1 MSNSQVK
8 VSVVIPSLDGYRQGN
23 VPKLLACLKEQS
35 FKDIEVIVIKGVR
48 PNGKARNIGAQKAKG
63 EFIVFIDDD
72 VILGHERVIEN
83 LINTLQE
90 DKTIGMCGSSQ
101 LIPLDSS
108 AFQKRYALE
117 MPRAV
122 SPIVKVITESDMV
135 THMCMAISRELYFK
149 VGMENENL
157 IRGTDPDLRQ
167 RLRKVGYRIVIVPNT
182 WAYHPA
188 PENLLQSMRISFNKG
203 VGSAWVFKY
212 YPDLVYETPSH
223 EMSKFV
229 GRVSVGYRFVRH
241 LSNLFKTVL
250 SLKLILLTANLSYL
264 VGYLIGLFKPKGR
277 GANAKAIIIAAGM
290 GSRLK
295 PLTDEVPKCM
305 LYFKGKTLL
314 EHQLEVFKAYNI
326 ENIVVIKGYKQEKI
340 NYPGL
345 TYYLND
351 NYKDNNI
358 LNSLFYAEGEIEG
371 EVIISYSDILFEK
384 KVLEKLL
391 ASDADIA
398 IIVDMDWKENYK
410 GRKYHPEEEAEKV
423 ILDANNN
430 VLEIGK
436 ILLERLAVCG
446 EFIGLMK
453 LSPRGSEIFR
463 EHFRKVK
470 TLYWGKPFQRAATF
484 EKAYLTDMLQYMVE
498 QHITVRGVIIRK
510 GWIEIDTVEDFQRLR
525 RDVKRV

>member
-1 MSNSQVK
+1 MSDSTVK
-8 VSVVIPSLDGYRQGN
+8 VSVIIPSLDGYRQGN
-23 VPKLLACLKEQS
+23 VPKLLDCLKQQS
-35 FKDIEVIVIKGVR
+35 FKDTEIIVIKGIR
-48 PNGKARNIGAQKAKG
+48 PNGKARNAGAQKAKG
-63 EFIVFIDDD
+63 EFIVFVDDD

-83 LINTLQE
+83 LINILQE
-90 DKTIGMCGSSQ
+90 DKTIGMCGPSQ
-101 LIPLDSS
+101 LILPDSS
-108 AFQKRYALE
+108 AFQKRYARE
-117 MPRAV
+117 MPRAA

-167 RLRKVGYRIVIVPNT
+167 RLRKLGYRIVIAPNT

-241 LSNLFKTVL
+241 LNNLFKAAL
-250 SLKLILLTANLSYL
+250 YLKLVLLTANLSYL

-277 GANAKAIIIAAGM
+277 MVNAKAIIIAAGM

-295 PLTDEVPKCM
+295 PLTEELPKCM

-314 EHQLEVFKAYNI
+314 ERQLEVFKAHNI

-340 NYPGL
+340 AYPQL
-345 TYYLND
+345 TYYLNK
-351 NYKDNNI
+351 NYKNNNI
-358 LNSLFYAEGEIEG
+358 LNSLFYAEEEIEG

-391 ASDADIA
+391 AADADIA
-398 IIVDMDWKENYK
+398 IIVDMDWRENYK

-423 ILDANNN
+423 ISDADNN

-436 ILLERLAVCG
+436 ILLEKPTVCG

-453 LSPRGSEIFR
+453 LNPRGSEIFR
-463 EHFRKVK
+463 EHFEKVK
-470 TLYWGKPFQRAATF
+470 ALYWGKPFQRASTF
-484 EKAYLTDMLQYMVE
+484 EKAYLTDFLQDLVDSG
-498 QHITVRGVIIRK
+498 VRIHCVTIER
-510 GWIEIDTVEDFQRLR
+510 GWKEIDTLEDYKNALKGLS
-525 RDVKRV
+525 D